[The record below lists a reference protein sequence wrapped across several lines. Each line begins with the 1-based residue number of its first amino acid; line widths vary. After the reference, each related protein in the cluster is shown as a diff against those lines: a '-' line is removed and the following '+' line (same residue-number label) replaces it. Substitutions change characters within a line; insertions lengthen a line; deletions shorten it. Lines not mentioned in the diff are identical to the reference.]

1 MSKKNKSK
9 KKNNLAS
16 DEMRTEYDFSGGLR
30 GKHYQAYRQ
39 GHTVRIHQADGNVIE
54 QYFSLEEG
62 AVFIEPDVR
71 EYFPNAEAVNDALRG
86 LIALFPKEK
95 RIAEEK

>member
-1 MSKKNKSK
+1 MNKKNKSK
-9 KKNNLAS
+9 GKNKLAS
-16 DEMRTEYDFSGGLR
+16 DEMRAEYDFSGGMR
-30 GKHYQAYRQ
+30 GKHHQVYRQ

-54 QYFSLEEG
+54 QHFSLEEG
-62 AVFIEPDVR
+62 AVFIEADVR

-95 RIAEEK
+95 TLTKEK